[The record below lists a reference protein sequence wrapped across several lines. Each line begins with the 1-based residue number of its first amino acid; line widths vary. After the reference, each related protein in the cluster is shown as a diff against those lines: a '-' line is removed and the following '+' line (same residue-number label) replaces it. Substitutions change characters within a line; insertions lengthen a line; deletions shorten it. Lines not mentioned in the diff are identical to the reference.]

1 MNKLQ
6 TDNEIKKAVQILNQ
20 GGLVAFPTETVYG
33 LGADATDDTAVASIY
48 EKKGRPSFNPLIA
61 HVDSPKMA
69 SKYVKITPMAQKLMD
84 AFWPGPLTLVLKR
97 KPKCTVSLL
106 ASAGL
111 DTLAVRCPNNPI
123 ALDLIRVFGKP
134 IVAPSA
140 NKSGRISPTTPEHII
155 EDYGTDAPF
164 ILNGGACPVG
174 VESTVLLCDDE
185 KVAVLRYGGLA
196 VEDIESLIGPV
207 IRPECD
213 ESATHSPGQLK
224 SHYAPHLP
232 LRMNATK
239 AEPGEALLGF
249 GNAPNAT
256 LNLSETGDLKQA
268 AANLFSMM
276 HKLDNNKY
284 TGIAVMPIPMQGL
297 GYAINDRLKRASCPR
312 EK

>member
-1 MNKLQ
+1 MNG
-6 TDNEIKKAVQILNQ
+6 EIKKAVTILNQ

-33 LGADATDDTAVASIY
+33 LGADATNDTATASIY

-61 HVDSPKMA
+61 HVDSAVMA
-69 SKYVKITPMAQKLMD
+69 SKYVQITPTAQKLMD

-97 KPKCTVSLL
+97 KPDCAVSLL

-123 ALDLIRVFGKP
+123 ALDLIHAFGKP

-140 NKSGRISPTTPEHII
+140 NKSGRISPTTVEHII
-155 EDYGTDAPF
+155 QDYGNEAPF
-164 ILNGGACPVG
+164 ILDGGACQVG
-174 VESTVLLCDDE
+174 VESTVLLCDKE

-196 VEDIESLIGPV
+196 IEDIESLIGPV
-207 IRPECD
+207 IRPERD
-213 ESATHSPGQLK
+213 EDAPHSPGQMK

-232 LRMNATK
+232 LRMNAVK
-239 AEPGEALLGF
+239 AEQGEALLGF
-249 GNAPNAT
+249 GYAPHAV
-256 LNLSETGDLKQA
+256 LNLSPEGDLKQA

-276 HKLDNNKY
+276 HQLDCDKY
-284 TGIAVMPIPMQGL
+284 NGIAVMPIPMHGL
-297 GYAINDRLKRASCPR
+297 GLAINDRLKRASQPR